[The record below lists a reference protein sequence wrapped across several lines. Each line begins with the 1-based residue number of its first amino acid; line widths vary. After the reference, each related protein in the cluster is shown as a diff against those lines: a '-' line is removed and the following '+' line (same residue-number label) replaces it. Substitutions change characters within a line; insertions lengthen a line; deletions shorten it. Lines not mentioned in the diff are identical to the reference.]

1 MSMGFAV
8 AVIAAVSVGLL
19 AGYRW
24 LTTVN
29 YFDLPAS
36 NPGHEPVAE
45 DHVAPWPR
53 SPWATT

>member
-1 MSMGFAV
+1 MGFAV